1 MSCSDAFH
9 LSTWGKCHIV
19 SLCSR
24 EGRHLYRQSLENL
37 ALKPS
42 KWKSGTTGQRK
53 DICFFFLESEL
64 SLQGQSF
71 LFHCIKSFTSVSI
84 NFKPWLFIPLP
95 ASLPV
100 CESGLCVETQ
110 MVTSDFVKK
119 KQKKQ
124 NVSKKKGEKKVVV
137 LAWVASLMCCVWCAI
152 MCEDVRVSSGHLSG
166 LKSATPPQLLPDVPS
181 LHYSAT
187 VWCSSETNQH
197 ILLYLSLLSDK
208 RPVLWGQLVLVF
220 CTLLADLNALASMA
234 VSLQSS
240 TGFDFAPGLQPIS
253 HHPFPLYLLKLT
265 ESTGGTHTQKHTNS
279 CKSPLIFSLPVP
291 AWANFS
297 WVAAK
302 IKAFI
307 HPWLWEVKRG
317 AGPSDVG
324 WSATGTLVWGVIVSC
339 QPLVSVLF

>member
-1 MSCSDAFH
+1 
-9 LSTWGKCHIV
+9 
-19 SLCSR
+19 
-24 EGRHLYRQSLENL
+24 
-37 ALKPS
+37 
-42 KWKSGTTGQRK
+42 
-53 DICFFFLESEL
+53 
-64 SLQGQSF
+64 
-71 LFHCIKSFTSVSI
+71 
-84 NFKPWLFIPLP
+84 
-95 ASLPV
+95 
-100 CESGLCVETQ
+100 
-110 MVTSDFVKK
+110 
-119 KQKKQ
+119 
-124 NVSKKKGEKKVVV
+124 
-137 LAWVASLMCCVWCAI
+137 MCCVWCAI

-166 LKSATPPQLLPDVPS
+166 FKSPPPPQLLPDVPS

-187 VWCSSETNQH
+187 VRCSSETNQH

-253 HHPFPLYLLKLT
+253 HHALPLYLLKLT
-265 ESTGGTHTQKHTNS
+265 ESTGGTHTETHKLMQ
-279 CKSPLIFSLPVP
+279 KSPHFQL
-291 AWANFS
+291 ANFS